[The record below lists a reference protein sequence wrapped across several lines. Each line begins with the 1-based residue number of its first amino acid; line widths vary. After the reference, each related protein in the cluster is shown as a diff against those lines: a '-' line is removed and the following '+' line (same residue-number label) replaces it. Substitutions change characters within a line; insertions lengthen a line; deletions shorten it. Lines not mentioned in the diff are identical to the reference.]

1 MALSPPSST
10 SSSTSSSTGSSAAAA
25 EAAAAAAA
33 ERAAK
38 LAAEKAAKAAA
49 ERSAKAT
56 AEKAKAARA
65 TSSFKGADKL
75 GQAGLNL
82 IKEFEGLRLKA
93 YRDPVGVLTIGY
105 GHTGSDVKP
114 GMVITQQRAEQL
126 LKNDTG
132 WAQKAVRDT
141 VKVPLTQGQFDA
153 LTSFT
158 FNLGAGALRSSTL
171 VKKLNAGDYAGAQK
185 EFGRWVHAG
194 GQVLAGLVRRRAA
207 EARMFGSK
215 APSGT
220 STSTPT
226 QPTQPTTPGTGKKDY
241 RVRAGDTMSGI
252 AAKHKMTLAALA
264 KLNPQITN
272 LNKISVGQL
281 IHVAAAKKAS
291 TPAPAPKTREYTVRS
306 GDTFSGIAAKND
318 LSTAALKKLNPQV
331 RDINRIFPGQK
342 LKLSAA
348 KPAAPAAPSAPPK
361 PPTTSKPPATTKPPT
376 TSSTRPPLNGMP
388 STAGLS
394 TAKKYELYS
403 KYVNTFGDAQAKK
416 DLAAGKRVIV
426 GLRRDTPFG
435 AGSDYDGKFDDR
447 IVVMWK
453 EKGQVRVQEFDGNT
467 EPNKRWADDPSQREK
482 PVGRLVDGKTY
493 HYKRGFK
500 SGFGGNILQ
509 PDLAYGNPTVR
520 RDTNRDYKIDG
531 KDKVYS
537 GDWGGQGYYF
547 HRGVGGNTYSAG
559 CQTLE
564 QSKFN
569 AFWRAL
575 GTQSSFSYVLANVT
589 KK

>member
-1 MALSPPSST
+1 MALAPTSGTST
-10 SSSTSSSTGSSAAAA
+10 SSSTSSADAAAA
-25 EAAAAAAA
+25 AAAKAAA

-49 ERSAKAT
+49 EKSSKAT

-105 GHTGSDVKP
+105 GHTGSDVKS
-114 GMVITQQRAEQL
+114 GMVISQQRAEQL

-132 WAQKAVRDT
+132 WAQKAVRDS

-158 FNLGAGALRSSTL
+158 FNLGAGALRTSTL
-171 VKKLNAGDYAGAQK
+171 VKKLNTGDYAGAQK

-207 EARMFGSK
+207 EAKMFGNK
-215 APSGT
+215 APSG
-220 STSTPT
+220 TSTPT
-226 QPTQPTTPGTGKKDY
+226 QPTQPSTPSTGKKDY
-241 RVRAGDTMSGI
+241 RVRAGDTMGGI
-252 AAKHKMTLAALA
+252 AAKHKMTLSALA
-264 KLNPQITN
+264 KLNPQIKN

-281 IHVAAAKKAS
+281 IHVAAAKKKAAAA
-291 TPAPAPKTREYTVRS
+291 APRTREYTVRS
-306 GDTFSGIAAKND
+306 GDTFGGIAAKND

-342 LKLSAA
+342 LKLSVA
-348 KPAAPAAPSAPPK
+348 KPATPAAPAAPSK
-361 PPTTSKPPATTKPPT
+361 PPTTTKPPATKPPPA
-376 TSSTRPPLNGMP
+376 SSTKPPLNGMP
-388 STAGLS
+388 STTGMS

-435 AGSDYDGKFDDR
+435 AGSDFDGKFDDR
-447 IVVMWK
+447 MVVMWK

-467 EPNKRWADDPSQREK
+467 EPSKRWADDPSQRTK

-493 HYKRGFK
+493 HYKRSFK
-500 SGFGGNILQ
+500 SGFGGNILA
-509 PDLAYGNPTVR
+509 PDLAFGNPTVQ
-520 RDTNRDYKIDG
+520 RDTNRNYKID
-531 KDKVYS
+531 KNDKVYS

-569 AFWRAL
+569 AFWRSL
-575 GTQSSFSYVLANVT
+575 GTQSGFSYVLANVS

>member
-1 MALSPPSST
+1 MTLSPT
-10 SSSTSSSTGSSAAAA
+10 VAGSSSSSSASPAAAKIA
-25 EAAAAAAA
+25 P
-33 ERAAK
+33 
-38 LAAEKAAKAAA
+38 
-49 ERSAKAT
+49 SARTEAT
-56 AEKAKAARA
+56 AQTTAQQAKAARA
-65 TSSFKGADKL
+65 ASSFKGADKL
-75 GQAGLNL
+75 GSNGLNL

-114 GMVITQQRAEQL
+114 GMVISQQRAEQL

-132 WAQKAVRDT
+132 WAQKAVRES

-171 VKKLNAGDYAGAQK
+171 VKKLNTGDYAGAQK

-207 EARMFGSK
+207 EAKLFGNK

-220 STSTPT
+220 STPTPT
-226 QPTQPTTPGTGKKDY
+226 PPTTPSTGKKDY
-241 RVRAGDTMSGI
+241 RVRAGDTMGGI
-252 AAKHKMTLAALA
+252 AAKHHMSLAALA
-264 KLNPQITN
+264 KLNPQVKN
-272 LNKISVGQL
+272 LNHISVGQL
-281 IHVAAAKKAS
+281 IHIAAAKKKA
-291 TPAPAPKTREYTVRS
+291 PAPAPKTREYTVRS
-306 GDTFSGIAAKND
+306 GDTFGGIAAKND
-318 LSTAALKKLNPQV
+318 LTTAALKKLNPQV
-331 RDINRIFPGQK
+331 RDIDRIFPGQK
-342 LKLSAA
+342 LKISQA
-348 KPAAPAAPSAPPK
+348 KPAAPSAPVKPPK
-361 PPTTSKPPATTKPPT
+361 PPTT
-376 TSSTRPPLNGMP
+376 TSTGPQLNGMP
-388 STAGLS
+388 STTGLS
-394 TAKKYELYS
+394 TAKKYELYA

-453 EKGQVRVQEFDGNT
+453 EKGVARVAEFDGNT
-467 EPNKRWADDPSQREK
+467 EPSKRWADDPSQRTK

-493 HYKRGFK
+493 HYKRSFK
-500 SGFGGNILQ
+500 SGFGGNILA
-509 PDLAYGNPTVR
+509 PDLAFGNPTVQ
-520 RDTNRDYKIDG
+520 RDTNRNYKID
-531 KDKVYS
+531 KNDKIYS

-564 QSKFN
+564 QTKFN

-575 GTQSSFSYVLANVT
+575 GSQSGFSYVLANVS

>member
-1 MALSPPSST
+1 MALSPTSST
-10 SSSTSSSTGSSAAAA
+10 SSSTSSSTPSAAD
-25 EAAAAAAA
+25 AAAAAAA

-38 LAAEKAAKAAA
+38 LAAERAAKAAA
-49 ERSAKAT
+49 ERAAKAT

-82 IKEFEGLRLKA
+82 IKEFEGLRLTA

-114 GMVITQQRAEQL
+114 GMTISQQRAEQL

-171 VKKLNAGDYAGAQK
+171 VKKLNAGDYAGAQN

-207 EARMFGSK
+207 EAKMFGSK

-220 STSTPT
+220 STPT
-226 QPTQPTTPGTGKKDY
+226 QPTQPSTPSTGKKDY

-252 AAKHKMTLAALA
+252 AAKHKMSLAALA
-264 KLNPQITN
+264 KLNPQVKN
-272 LNKISVGQL
+272 LNQISVGQL
-281 IHVAAAKKAS
+281 IHVAAAKKKAA
-291 TPAPAPKTREYTVRS
+291 APAPKAREYTVRS

-318 LSTAALKKLNPQV
+318 MSLAALKKLNPQV

-348 KPAAPAAPSAPPK
+348 KPAAPAAPSAPSAPSSPPK
-361 PPTTSKPPATTKPPT
+361 PPTTTRPPT
-376 TSSTRPPLNGMP
+376 SSSTKPPLNGMP
-388 STAGLS
+388 STAGMS

-403 KYVNTFGDAQAKK
+403 KYVNTFGDAQARK

-435 AGSDYDGKFDDR
+435 AGSDYDGKFDDK
-447 IVVMWK
+447 IIVMWK
-453 EKGQVRVQEFDGNT
+453 ENGQPRVAEFDGNT
-467 EPNKRWADDPSQREK
+467 EPNKRWADDPSQATK

-493 HYKRGFK
+493 HYKRSYK
-500 SGFGGNILQ
+500 SAFGGNILA

-531 KDKVYS
+531 RDQVFS

-564 QSKFN
+564 QSNFN

-575 GTQSSFSYVLANVT
+575 GTQSGFSYVLANVT